1 MGNATISK
9 ACETLISKNINM
21 ILKDENFNRH
31 MLDLPFE
38 YVKNI
43 FSSDDLAVSNE
54 HDLVELILKYL
65 AHRDKLP
72 LLPEEDP
79 SLDWSMLT
87 EAEKEARQKLK
98 EEEGKAEEAKKAEE
112 TKAEEDAFNAL
123 DDLGKINAEWAKK
136 VSVIHKESLERLKL
150 KRLSKAERKDLF
162 KTVRYSFLE
171 HEQLLTLTTNPIFEL
186 AKEFVIEGLS
196 VKLSSTAKDSPK
208 NPLTQISTVMR
219 THMKQAS
226 EARDKLG

>member
-1 MGNATISK
+1 MDNASIAR

-43 FSSDDLAVSNE
+43 FVSDDLAVSNE
-54 HDLVELILKYL
+54 HDLVEIIIKYL
-65 AHRDKLP
+65 AHREKLP

-98 EEEGKAEEAKKAEE
+98 EEE
-112 TKAEEDAFNAL
+112 T
-123 DDLGKINAEWAKK
+123 
-136 VSVIHKESLERLKL
+136 
-150 KRLSKAERKDLF
+150 
-162 KTVRYSFLE
+162 
-171 HEQLLTLTTNPIFEL
+171 
-186 AKEFVIEGLS
+186 
-196 VKLSSTAKDSPK
+196 
-208 NPLTQISTVMR
+208 
-219 THMKQAS
+219 
-226 EARDKLG
+226 